1 MDVSTVGF
9 VKADRHRLRILEVL
23 KSKASSQNVS
33 HKLRIHLPIVEKS
46 LKELSERGLVRK
58 EKEDYTITND
68 GLKILAQISRE
79 RR

>member
-1 MDVSTVGF
+1 
-9 VKADRHRLRILEVL
+9 
-23 KSKASSQNVS
+23 
-33 HKLRIHLPIVEKS
+33 VEKS